1 MKYYFLTLLLFI
13 SLSTFSQ
20 KYQEMISKGSYSVFQ
35 IQEEAESY
43 FDQVGRSKGTGYK
56 PYKRWEYNAIRT
68 MNQFG
73 MLKSSRYL
81 FDEIQKVKSA
91 KEKSNARTLSNVGE
105 WEELGPTDW
114 HATSGWNPGV
124 GRITSFSV
132 DPSDTKHIIVGSQT
146 GGVWKT
152 TDEGETWTVLTD
164 DFTNL
169 RVYALA
175 MDPID
180 TDIYYW
186 GSTNGTIYK
195 SIDAGVSWE
204 SLGMIAGGT
213 VNKILID
220 PENSNKMFASL
231 DYAGIFQSTDAGETW
246 TIIHPLA
253 TRGYDVVF
261 KPGDTNT
268 IYASG
273 EHFFISTDGGNSFT
287 SSVDLTEWTQEQINY
302 NSSWHIANKTYS
314 GNISP
319 ISGQGMALFYSN
331 DIGAQTRLVSESF
344 DLSEATDP
352 KLYFSFTQEVW
363 GEDQDELKV
372 LYRQASD
379 ESWVT
384 IAHYTENIDA
394 WQAVGLTL
402 PNVSSEYQI
411 AFEGTYN
418 YGFGITLDNIL
429 IEDETLGVVFEEKF
443 ESDLPF
449 SSGIKMVGVSTD
461 DPDRVYV
468 LEADNNKF
476 GAFYRSNDNGES
488 FEKLD
493 QGGKNYFGYTS
504 DGTDERGQA
513 PRDMAIAINPSN
525 ADEVHIAGILTWR
538 STDGG
543 TSFNVT
549 SQWVPQYAQDE
560 NIGYCHADVD
570 IMQFVGR
577 TLYVGSDGGIFLA
590 ENTGSVNT
598 SYYRDITSGMGIRQ
612 LYKLGI
618 SQNSNTIIS
627 AGSQDNGT
635 SMYDTNGQWNNWLGA
650 DGMET
655 FVDKLNSNILYGT
668 SQNGKLYRSEDGG
681 KSYFSLGS
689 PEDKTG
695 NWVTP
700 FEQDPVNPNTLYAG
714 YEQIY
719 KSSDKGE
726 SWSSISQ
733 TLEYNANNLKISAS
747 NNQIMYATTYYT
759 LYGTKDGGSTDWS
772 ELFTLDYSQGYFNF
786 IAVHPTNPLKIAAAI
801 TGSEKVIVS
810 EDGGNTWKD
819 MTLNL
824 PNFSALCLTWH
835 NNGNNGLYLGMNYG
849 IYYID
854 DTLDEW
860 ESFDMGLPNVQINEL
875 EINTITNKI
884 FAATYG
890 RGIWVADIYAQKQI
904 EKEVCM
910 GSSYTYVDGTVSNN
924 ITTNESHQSLIA
936 GVAINGLDSLVTE
949 TLKVIS
955 INNSLD
961 VSENIISAIQTDASY
976 QWLDCNDN
984 LSVISG
990 KTEQSFEPQISG
1002 QYAVEITYKGCTSI
1016 SSCENIEVLG
1026 VIESSFDHQIILYPN
1041 PTQGLLIVEFNHLIE
1056 GATIEIRNISG
1067 QLLEEYQIQN
1077 TQSHQVNLDYPR
1089 GTYLINITSEDK
1101 RAQLKVLK
1109 N

>member
-1 MKYYFLTLLLFI
+1 
-13 SLSTFSQ
+13 
-20 KYQEMISKGSYSVFQ
+20 MISKGSYSVFQ